1 MKTGLIMKIA
11 TVLLMANSLSHAQ
24 MERSAVED
32 QYKWNLQDLYK
43 NDQAWEA
50 KKKEIVDQFSHV
62 TQFKGKLGS
71 SASTLLECLKFN
83 SEIGKEFVRLAV
95 YANLNS
101 NLDTRD
107 ANYKAKTQEIQQVGT
122 QMNSLASFIEPE
134 ILQIDKNTL
143 ESFFK
148 QEKGLA
154 VYEFYLRD
162 LLRKEKHRLS
172 EPEEKILAEA
182 GLITGAGGDIY
193 NIFSNAE
200 LPYPQVTLSN
210 GEQATLTSS
219 GYSKYRASS
228 NRADRELVFHE
239 FFSTLQKF
247 QGTFGASLAS
257 AINSHIFNAHSRAYE
272 SSLAAALDAN
282 NIPLDVYHSL
292 VKNVNNNLGSFQRY
306 LNIKRRMLGVDT
318 LKYSDMYAPTV
329 KGVDLKYTIAEA
341 EDVVLKALAPLG
353 DEYVKTVKQAM
364 ENRWIDVYST
374 IGKQSGAFS
383 SGDAYDVHPFI
394 LLNFNGAYN
403 DVSTLAHEL
412 GHTMHSYHSNK
423 NQPYPLA
430 DYSIFV
436 AEVASTFNEAL
447 LIEYMLKTI
456 KDDDVRLSLLM
467 EYLDGLKGTVFRQ
480 TQFAEFELR
489 MHEKAE
495 SGEALTGESLTK
507 LYDDIFRKY
516 YGADKGVC
524 QVDDLYANEW
534 AFIPHFYYNFYVY
547 QYSTSFTASTALAE
561 KVLNKEKGALE
572 NYIHFISSGGSD
584 YPIELLK
591 KAGVDM
597 TTADPFNKTMAKMN
611 RVMDEIEKIL
621 AKKGI

>member
-1 MKTGLIMKIA
+1 MKIA
-11 TVLLMANSLSHAQ
+11 TILLMANSLSQAQ
-24 MERSAVED
+24 MERSAVES
-32 QYKWNLQDLYK
+32 QFKWNLQDLYK

-50 KKKEIVDQFSHV
+50 EKKAIVDQFSQV
-62 TQFKGKLGS
+62 TRFKGQLGG
-71 SASTLLECLKFN
+71 SASTLLECLNFN
-83 SEIGKEFVRLAV
+83 SDITKEFIRLAI
-95 YANLNS
+95 YANMNS
-101 NLDTRD
+101 DLDTRD
-107 ANYKAKTQEIQQVGT
+107 ANYQAKTQEIQQAGT
-122 QMNSLASFIEPE
+122 QMSSLASFIEPE
-134 ILQIDKNTL
+134 ILQIDQSTL
-143 ESFFK
+143 ESFLQ

-162 LLRKEKHRLS
+162 LLRKKQHRLS

-182 GLITGAGGDIY
+182 GLITGSAGDIY
-193 NIFSNAE
+193 NIFTNAE
-200 LPYPQVTLSN
+200 LPYPQVTLSS
-210 GEQATLTSS
+210 GEQVTLTSS
-219 GYSKYRASS
+219 GYAKHRASS
-228 NRADRELVFHE
+228 NRGDRELVFQE
-239 FFSTLQKF
+239 FFAALQKF
-247 QGTFGASLAS
+247 QGTLGTSLGS
-257 AINSHIFNAHSRAYE
+257 AVNSHIFAARTRAYE

-282 NIPLDVYHSL
+282 HIPLDVYHSL
-292 VKNVNNNLGSFQRY
+292 VENVNNNLGSFHRY
-306 LNIKRRMLGVDT
+306 LDIKRRMLGVDT
-318 LKYSDMYAPTV
+318 LKYSDVYAPTV

-341 EDVVLKALAPLG
+341 WDVVLKALAPLG
-353 DEYVKTVKQAM
+353 SEYVNTVKQAM
-364 ENRWIDVYST
+364 ENRWVDVYPT
-374 IGKQSGAFS
+374 KGKQSGAYS

-412 GHTMHSYHSNK
+412 GHTMHSYYSNK

-456 KDDDVRLSLLM
+456 KDDDTRLSLLM
-467 EYLDGLKGTVFRQ
+467 AYLDGLKGTVFRQ

-489 MHEKAE
+489 IHETAE
-495 SGEALTGESLTK
+495 KGQALTGEALTN
-507 LYDDIFRKY
+507 LYGDIFRKY

-524 QVDDLYANEW
+524 QVDDIYATEW
-534 AFIPHFYYNFYVY
+534 AFIPHFYRAFYVY

-572 NYIHFISSGGSD
+572 NYIRFISSGGSD

-597 TTADPFNKTMAKMN
+597 TTAEPFEKTMAKMN

-621 AKKGI
+621 KKKGM